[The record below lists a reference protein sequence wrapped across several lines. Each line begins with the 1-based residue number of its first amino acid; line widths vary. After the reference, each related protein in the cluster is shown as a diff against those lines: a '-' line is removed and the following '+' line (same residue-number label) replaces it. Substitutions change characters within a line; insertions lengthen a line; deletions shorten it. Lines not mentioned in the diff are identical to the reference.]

1 MSQYV
6 PGPSSQA
13 PASGVLSD
21 DWERARPAELGLDE
35 AAAEEAVAF
44 ALQHESKMDRDI
56 GRALD
61 SGHFSEPMP
70 EGEILGPT
78 EPRGDPSGLIVKN
91 GRIVAEWGPT
101 MAPDMTFS
109 VAKSYLSVLTGLA
122 VADGLIGSVQDTVA
136 ETVKDGGF
144 DGPHNGAVT
153 WEHLLQMTSE
163 WEGTLWGKPDLID
176 RNRQLDL
183 PPNTPSA
190 KGTHRDL
197 KAPGGFWEY
206 NDVRVNRLSLALMRV
221 FGRPLPE
228 VLKERVMDPIGAS
241 DAWRWEGY
249 RNSWIDIDGKRM
261 QSVPG
266 GAHWGGGLFIP
277 SRDHARLGL
286 LMARK
291 GLWGDRRILNED
303 WVDACTKPAKLNA
316 SYGYL
321 WWLNG
326 VLKHCPSAPR
336 SSVFAMGVGSNVIWW
351 DTDHDLVAVIRWIDK
366 GSLDGFAARLTR
378 ALG

>member
-1 MSQYV
+1 MSHYV
-6 PGPSSQA
+6 PGSNT
-13 PASGVLSD
+13 
-21 DWERARPAELGLDE
+21 DWERAQPSELGLDE
-35 AAAEEAVAF
+35 TAIEEAVAF

-70 EGEILGPT
+70 EGETLGPT
-78 EPRGDPSGLIVKN
+78 EPRSDPSGLIVKN

-122 VADGLIGSVQDTVA
+122 VQDGLIGSVHDKVGD
-136 ETVKDGGF
+136 TVKDGGF
-144 DGPHNGAVT
+144 EGAHNGAIT

-176 RNRQLDL
+176 RNRRLDL

-197 KAPGGFWEY
+197 TAPGGFWEY

-228 VLKERVMDPIGAS
+228 ILKNRVMDPIGAS
-241 DAWRWEGY
+241 DQWRWEGY
-249 RNSWIDIDGKRM
+249 RNSWVEIDGERM

-303 WVDACTKPAKLNA
+303 WVDACTKPAKLNE

-326 VLKHCPSAPR
+326 ALKHCPSAPR

-351 DTDHDLVAVIRWIDK
+351 DADHDLVAVIRWIDK